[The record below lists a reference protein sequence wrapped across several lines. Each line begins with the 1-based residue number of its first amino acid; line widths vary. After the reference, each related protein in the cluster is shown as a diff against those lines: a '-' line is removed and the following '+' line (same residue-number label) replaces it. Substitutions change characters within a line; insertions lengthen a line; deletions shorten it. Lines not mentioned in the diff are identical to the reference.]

1 MYINGELYIAHSGEG
16 PINLVGR
23 MCNRHGLIAGATG
36 TGKTVSLQVLA
47 ETFSQAGVPCF
58 MADMKGDLSGISQP
72 GKLSSFIE
80 KRKDGFGVPNPEF
93 KACPVRFYDVFG
105 EQGFP
110 MRTTVSAMGP
120 QLLSRLMELTDV
132 QSGVLNIV
140 FHIADDKELLLIDL
154 KDLRLM
160 LDFVGQNTSLFT
172 TVYGN
177 ISPASIGAIQRAVL
191 ALQSEGGDQFF
202 GEPAFNVEDLIDTE
216 NGMGVMSVLAADKLM
231 LNPKLYSTF
240 LLWLMT
246 ELYATLPEIGDQ
258 ELPKL
263 VFFFDEAHMLF
274 DGTSKAMVD
283 KLEQVIRLIRSK
295 GVGIYF
301 ISQSPSD
308 IPDAILGQLGN
319 RIQHALRAYTPKDQK
334 AVRVAAQSFR
344 ANPAFKTEDAI
355 MELGTGEALVSV
367 LDERGA
373 PTIVQRTNMLFP
385 LSQIGAI
392 TEGQRIDIQNAA
404 PDHIKEYADYFDRE
418 SAYEVLIAQKEQE
431 DAEAA
436 EMLRKQ
442 EEAKRQKEEEK
453 EAARLQKEQERLQ
466 KEAEKEEERRLR
478 AEAAEVL
485 RRQREQEKQERDA
498 AREAERIRKEQEKEA
513 ERLRKEQER
522 LAKEKEKS
530 SSGWTRTIF
539 GTLLGAVIGSAGR
552 QVGNSVGKKI
562 TGNSSRSTSSSRR
575 TASSRKTSSSRRSSS
590 GSILGSAA
598 KSAANTATR
607 KVTSEILKSIFK

>member
-1 MYINGELYIAHSGEG
+1 MYLDGNLYIAHCADG
-16 PINLVGR
+16 PINLTGK

-58 MADMKGDLSGISQP
+58 MADMKGDLSGISQA

-80 KRKDGFGVPNPEF
+80 KRKDEFGVPNPEF

-105 EQGFP
+105 EQGYP

-120 QLLSRLMELTDV
+120 QLLSRIMELTDV
-132 QSGVLNIV
+132 QSGVLNMV
-140 FHIADDKELLLIDL
+140 FRIADDHGLLLIDL

-160 LDFVGQNTSLFT
+160 LNHIAEHPEFLTA
-172 TVYGN
+172 YGTA
-177 ISPASIGAIQRAVL
+177 SPLSIGAIQRAIL
-191 ALQSEGGDQFF
+191 GLQSEGGDKFF
-202 GEPAFNVEDLIDTE
+202 GEPAFNVEDLIDME
-216 NGMGVMSVLAADKLM
+216 DGMGVMSVLAADKLM

-246 ELYATLPEIGDQ
+246 ELYATLPEVGDQ

-301 ISQSPSD
+301 ITQSPSD

-344 ANPAFKTEDAI
+344 ANPDFSTEQAI

-367 LDERGA
+367 LDEKGA
-373 PTIVQRTNMLFP
+373 PTIVQCAKILFP

-404 PDHIKEYADYFDRE
+404 PDHIKDYANYYDRE

-436 EMLRKQ
+436 EMLRQQ
-442 EEAKRQKEEEK
+442 EEAKQQKEAEK
-453 EAARLQKEQERLQ
+453 EAERLQKEQER
-466 KEAEKEEERRLR
+466 
-478 AEAAEVL
+478 
-485 RRQREQEKQERDA
+485 QR
-498 AREAERIRKEQEKEA
+498 REAEREA
-513 ERLRKEQER
+513 ERKRKEEER
-522 LAKEKEKS
+522 LAKEKAKS
-530 SSGWTRTIF
+530 SGMWKRTIF
-539 GTLLGAVIGSAGR
+539 GTLIGAVLGSVGH
-552 QVGNSVGKKI
+552 QVGTSVGKKI
-562 TGNSSRSTSSSRR
+562 TGNTSSTKKK
-575 TASSRKTSSSRRSSS
+575 TATTKKSSSS

-598 KSAANTATR
+598 KTAANTATR
-607 KVTSEILKSIFK
+607 RVTNEILKNIFK

>member
-1 MYINGELYIAHSGEG
+1 MYLDGNLYIAHCADG
-16 PINLVGR
+16 PINLTGK

-58 MADMKGDLSGISQP
+58 MADMKGDLSGISQA

-80 KRKDGFGVPNPEF
+80 KRKDEFGVPNPEF

-105 EQGFP
+105 EQGYP

-120 QLLSRLMELTDV
+120 QLLSRIMELTDV
-132 QSGVLNIV
+132 QSGVLNMV
-140 FHIADDKELLLIDL
+140 FRIADDHGLLLIDL

-160 LDFVGQNTSLFT
+160 FNHIAEHPEFLTA
-172 TVYGN
+172 YGTA
-177 ISPASIGAIQRAVL
+177 SPLSIGAIQRAIL
-191 ALQSEGGDQFF
+191 GLQSEGGDKFF
-202 GEPAFNVEDLIDTE
+202 GEPAFNVEDLIDME
-216 NGMGVMSVLAADKLM
+216 DGMGVMSVLAADKLM

-246 ELYATLPEIGDQ
+246 ELYTTLPEVGDQ

-301 ISQSPSD
+301 ITQSPSD

-344 ANPAFKTEDAI
+344 ANPDFSTEQAI
-355 MELGTGEALVSV
+355 MALGTGEALVSV
-367 LDERGA
+367 LDEKGA
-373 PTIVQRTNMLFP
+373 PTIVQCAKILFP

-404 PDHIKEYADYFDRE
+404 PDHIKDYANYYDRE

-436 EMLRKQ
+436 EMLRQQ
-442 EEAKRQKEEEK
+442 EEAKQQKEAEK
-453 EAARLQKEQERLQ
+453 EAERLQKEQER
-466 KEAEKEEERRLR
+466 
-478 AEAAEVL
+478 
-485 RRQREQEKQERDA
+485 QR
-498 AREAERIRKEQEKEA
+498 REAEREA
-513 ERLRKEQER
+513 ERKRKEEER
-522 LAKEKEKS
+522 LAKEKAKS
-530 SSGWTRTIF
+530 SGMWKRTIF
-539 GTLLGAVIGSAGR
+539 GTLIGAVLGSVGH
-552 QVGNSVGKKI
+552 QVGTSVGKKI
-562 TGNSSRSTSSSRR
+562 TGNTSSTKKK
-575 TASSRKTSSSRRSSS
+575 TATTKKSSSS

-598 KSAANTATR
+598 KTAANTATR
-607 KVTSEILKSIFK
+607 RVTNEILKNIFK

>member
-1 MYINGELYIAHSGEG
+1 MYLDGNLYIAHCADG
-16 PINLVGR
+16 PINLTGK

-58 MADMKGDLSGISQP
+58 MADMKGDLSGISQA

-80 KRKDGFGVPNPEF
+80 KRKDEFGVPNPEF

-105 EQGFP
+105 EQGYP

-120 QLLSRLMELTDV
+120 QLLSRLMGLSDV

-140 FHIADDKELLLIDL
+140 FRIADDKELLLIDL

-191 ALQSEGGDQFF
+191 EIQSEGGDKFF

-216 NGMGVMSVLAADKLM
+216 NGMGVMNVLAADKLM

-246 ELYATLPEIGDQ
+246 ELYATLPEVGDQ

-301 ISQSPSD
+301 ITQSPSD

-344 ANPAFKTEDAI
+344 ANPDFSTEQAI

-367 LDERGA
+367 LDEKGA
-373 PTIVQRTNMLFP
+373 PTIVQCAKILFP

-404 PDHIKEYADYFDRE
+404 PDHIKDYANYYDRE

-436 EMLRKQ
+436 EMLRQQ
-442 EEAKRQKEEEK
+442 EEAKQQKEAEK
-453 EAARLQKEQERLQ
+453 EAERLQKEQERQ
-466 KEAEKEEERRLR
+466 MREEEKEAERQRK
-478 AEAAEVL
+478 AEAVEEL
-485 RRQREQEKQERDA
+485 RRQREQEKLEREA
-498 AREAERIRKEQEKEA
+498 AREAERQRREA
-513 ERLRKEQER
+513 EREAERKRKEEER
-522 LAKEKEKS
+522 LAKEKAKS
-530 SSGWTRTIF
+530 SGMWKRTIF
-539 GTLLGAVIGSAGR
+539 GTLIGAVLGSVGH
-552 QVGNSVGKKI
+552 QVGTSVGKKI
-562 TGNSSRSTSSSRR
+562 TGNTSFTKKK
-575 TASSRKTSSSRRSSS
+575 TATTKKSSSS

-598 KSAANTATR
+598 KTAANTATR
-607 KVTSEILKSIFK
+607 RVTNEILKNIFK

>member
-1 MYINGELYIAHSGEG
+1 MYLDGNLYIAHCADG
-16 PINLVGR
+16 PINLTGK

-58 MADMKGDLSGISQP
+58 MADMKGDLSGISQA

-80 KRKDGFGVPNPEF
+80 KRKDEFGVPNPEF

-105 EQGFP
+105 EQGYP

-120 QLLSRLMELTDV
+120 QLLSRLMGLSDV

-140 FHIADDKELLLIDL
+140 FRIADDKELLLIDL

-191 ALQSEGGDQFF
+191 EIQSEGGDKFF

-216 NGMGVMSVLAADKLM
+216 NGMGVMNVLAADKLM

-246 ELYATLPEIGDQ
+246 ELYATLPEVGDQ

-301 ISQSPSD
+301 ITQSPSD

-344 ANPAFKTEDAI
+344 ANPDFSTEQAI

-367 LDERGA
+367 LDEKGA
-373 PTIVQRTNMLFP
+373 PTIVQCAKILFP

-404 PDHIKEYADYFDRE
+404 PDHIKDYANYYDRE

-436 EMLRKQ
+436 EMLRQQ
-442 EEAKRQKEEEK
+442 EEAKQQKEAEK
-453 EAARLQKEQERLQ
+453 EAERLQKEQERQ
-466 KEAEKEEERRLR
+466 MREEEKEAERQRK
-478 AEAAEVL
+478 AEAVEEL
-485 RRQREQEKQERDA
+485 RRQREQEKLEREA
-498 AREAERIRKEQEKEA
+498 AREAERQRREA
-513 ERLRKEQER
+513 EREAERKRKEEER
-522 LAKEKEKS
+522 LAKEKAKS
-530 SSGWTRTIF
+530 SGMWKRTIF
-539 GTLLGAVIGSAGR
+539 GTLIGAVLGSVGH
-552 QVGNSVGKKI
+552 QVGTSVGKRI
-562 TGNSSRSTSSSRR
+562 TGNTSSTKKK
-575 TASSRKTSSSRRSSS
+575 TATTKKSSSS

-598 KSAANTATR
+598 KTAANTATR
-607 KVTSEILKSIFK
+607 RVTNEILKNIFK